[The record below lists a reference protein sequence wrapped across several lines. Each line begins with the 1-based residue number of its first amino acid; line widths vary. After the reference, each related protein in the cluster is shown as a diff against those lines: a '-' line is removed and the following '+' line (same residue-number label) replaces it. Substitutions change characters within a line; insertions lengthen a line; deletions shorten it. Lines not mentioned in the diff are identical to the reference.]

1 MMLQVGDQVRWRHA
15 FRESTAKNALGT
27 ITAVIPNETGVDDFT
42 LYDIQFDFGT
52 FTLYAAQIEQEPER
66 TPTDGVRPSEGLQP
80 STQLSVRHA
89 TCEHMNTVHSHSV
102 CTTSAREPDN

>member
-42 LYDIQFDFGT
+42 LYDIQFEFGT
-52 FTLYAAQIEQEPER
+52 FTLYAAQIEQEPEQ
-66 TPTDGVRPSEGLQP
+66 TPTDGVRRSERSGA
-80 STQLSVRHA
+80 LSA
-89 TCEHMNTVHSHSV
+89 ANTY
-102 CTTSAREPDN
+102 TFDLLIDPTSRASL